1 MINTCIRSHDN
12 IGWDGWLAKWAMY
25 MHALAIGG
33 KGYSRGPLFLRAQAF
48 EVGFRE
54 TFMI

>member
-12 IGWDGWLAKWAMY
+12 IGWDGWRNGHVYACIS
-25 MHALAIGG
+25 IGG
-33 KGYSRGPLFLRAQAF
+33 KGYSRVLYFRAQAF

-54 TFMI
+54 IYDLHR